1 MGGDDQKRR
10 STTKRF
16 TREELAELADKVRG
30 EYVAEVQETA
40 APDAV
45 QPEITP
51 MSRSQTLHDPLTTQ
65 LLAEV
70 ARRLHQTIELEVDPE
85 RLSEV
90 PDAEDDVEVA
100 HPHLRRRRT

>member
-30 EYVAEVQETA
+30 EHAAEVQETA

-51 MSRSQTLHDPLTTQ
+51 MSRSKTLHDPTTTL

-70 ARRLHQTIELEVDPE
+70 ARRLHLTSELVGDPDK
-85 RLSEV
+85 LADSE
-90 PDAEDDVEVA
+90 ADDQVELT